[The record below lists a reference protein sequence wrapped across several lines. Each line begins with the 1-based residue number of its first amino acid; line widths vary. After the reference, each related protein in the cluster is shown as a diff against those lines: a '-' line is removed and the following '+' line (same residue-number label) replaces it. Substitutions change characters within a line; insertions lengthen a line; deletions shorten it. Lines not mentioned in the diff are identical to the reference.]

1 MTTRTPIRNF
11 LLTAVLLAL
20 CVAGTQTQLAR
31 AQAVTDPRPVDP
43 QITRGKFAN
52 GMSYYIRAN
61 MQPENSA
68 ERGVVMEEWRLGR
81 GAGMRML
88 QKIFP
93 VILKD
98 SRYADRLPIGKPEI
112 IQKGKA
118 ERLKQ
123 FYSDWY
129 RPDLMA
135 VVAVGDF
142 DKAAVE
148 KMLTSHFA
156 SIPAATKPRPRQE
169 FDVPGHAEPAYAIAT
184 DKEANTTSVEID
196 TLLPSR
202 EE

>member
-1 MTTRTPIRNF
+1 
-11 LLTAVLLAL
+11 
-20 CVAGTQTQLAR
+20 
-31 AQAVTDPRPVDP
+31 
-43 QITRGKFAN
+43 
-52 GMSYYIRAN
+52 
-61 MQPENSA
+61 
-68 ERGVVMEEWRLGR
+68 
-81 GAGMRML
+81 MRML

-148 KMLTSHFA
+148 KMVNSHFA
-156 SIPAATKPRPRQE
+156 SIPAATRCLRSPKPLSLAP
-169 FDVPGHAEPAYAIAT
+169 PAAGWEV
-184 DKEANTTSVEID
+184 D
-196 TLLPSR
+196 L
-202 EE
+202 